1 MSMQARCCFRH
12 LIIPFEICIV
22 TNMHGTCM
30 TVNAQMRVRAHTH
43 THTHTHTE
51 SHTDA
56 HTSCHLS
63 LTNSLEVAMATRI
76 KIVILYACYVAL
88 INPRSIFIV
97 TRPFSCRHTSGLAIL
112 TCMHMINGGVY
123 IHS

>member
-1 MSMQARCCFRH
+1 MYDSKCTDACAR
-12 LIIPFEICIV
+12 
-22 TNMHGTCM
+22 T
-30 TVNAQMRVRAHTH
+30 HTH

-88 INPRSIFIV
+88 INPKSIFIV
-97 TRPFSCRHTSGLAIL
+97 IEAI
-112 TCMHMINGGVY
+112 HA
-123 IHS
+123 